1 MAPNA
6 SSELVLEGLTFRE
19 WQLQDAPR
27 MSYLFNTEQMNR
39 WTPLPLPFTLEEAV
53 GYVERADDL
62 RRRLGSLQLAVCD
75 ARPGVV
81 GELLLFPGQDPADL
95 ELAYGVGV
103 DYQGKGYAQAGACRP
118 AFGEGCGDVDR
129 RRS

>member
-39 WTPLPLPFTLEEAV
+39 WTPLPLPFTLGEAV

-62 RRRLGSLQLAVCD
+62 RRRLGSLQLVWLS
-75 ARPGVV
+75 RP
-81 GELLLFPGQDPADL
+81 
-95 ELAYGVGV
+95 
-103 DYQGKGYAQAGACRP
+103 AQASDALSFR
-118 AFGEGCGDVDR
+118 
-129 RRS
+129 

>member
-1 MAPNA
+1 
-6 SSELVLEGLTFRE
+6 
-19 WQLQDAPR
+19 

-81 GELLLFPGQDPADL
+81 GELLLLPGQDPADL

-103 DYQGKGYAQAGACRP
+103 GVYY
-118 AFGEGCGDVDR
+118 
-129 RRS
+129 